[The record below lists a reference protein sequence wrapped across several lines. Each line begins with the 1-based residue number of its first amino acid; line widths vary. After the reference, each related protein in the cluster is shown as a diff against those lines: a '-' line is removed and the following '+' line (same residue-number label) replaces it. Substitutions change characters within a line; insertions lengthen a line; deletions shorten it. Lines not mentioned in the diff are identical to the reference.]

1 MFGGECSWA
10 CRVEGY
16 VEQWQLATVSDMK
29 GGLKCSSLVKRDVT
43 LEVPFFPN
51 YHPVLAAPCP
61 TGMSFNMGCR
71 SSPFLWN
78 GT

>member
-51 YHPVLAAPCP
+51 
-61 TGMSFNMGCR
+61 
-71 SSPFLWN
+71 
-78 GT
+78 